1 LFIGRLRL
9 TMRSRSSNRLR
20 RAVVCRS
27 GTSRP
32 RYASLWLSAVPN
44 RTMRTLV
51 TERLMPGGKDPT
63 GDYGLVRPIGTA
75 TPTVKRKPTG

>member
-1 LFIGRLRL
+1 
-9 TMRSRSSNRLR
+9 
-20 RAVVCRS
+20 
-27 GTSRP
+27 
-32 RYASLWLSAVPN
+32 LWLSAVPN